1 MLFSE
6 IIAVY
11 CENHMEHMNTLCVRN
26 AEFSDVKTGGTY
38 NAHCVLKI

>member
-11 CENHMEHMNTLCVRN
+11 RKNHMEHINKLCEQN
-26 AEFSDVKTGGTY
+26 AEFVDVEAGGK
-38 NAHCVLKI
+38 CK